1 MPVDCMEV
9 SGAVLRAADIICMRL
24 RPVLRVTEDED
35 EEEDDEEDEE
45 DEEDEFSSEMFR
57 SQ

>member
-35 EEEDDEEDEE
+35 EEDDG
-45 DEEDEFSSEMFR
+45 EDEFSSEMFR

>member
-24 RPVLRVTEDED
+24 RPVLRVTEEEDDGEDDED
-35 EEEDDEEDEE
+35 EDED
-45 DEEDEFSSEMFR
+45 EDEFSSEMFR